1 MANPIV
7 DEFAVTKKLLAWAE
21 RAAKQGLDLSTDLQP
36 SIDDPSQM
44 QRLVRHM
51 QAGCPQHGIVY
62 DATAVSRILGLP
74 AECNVPTPKPE
85 DGEVVIYYGGW
96 SLKEL
101 RESKAGQ
108 ERMMQD
114 QDWYEQHE
122 WKAESGYYRLLLPV
136 PNSNRKKWSEQTE
149 HLSGIDAEWQPA
161 PVCVAATALLVHLT
175 EVGDDLLRNDWCRCE
190 EALPD
195 GDYVA
200 LDIDGGRVVV
210 VCGLGG
216 GRYGHLWLSAARKS

>member
-36 SIDDPSQM
+36 SIDDPAQM

-85 DGEVVIYYGGW
+85 DSEVVIYYGGW

-108 ERMMQD
+108 KRMMQD

-122 WKAESGYYRLLLPV
+122 WKAESGYYRLLPV
-136 PNSNRKKWSEQTE
+136 PNSNRKNWSEQTK
-149 HLSGIDAEWQPA
+149 HLSGIDPEWKPA
-161 PVCVAATALLVHLT
+161 PVCVAATALLVHLKET
-175 EVGDDLLRNDWCRCE
+175 GDDLLKNDWCRCE
-190 EALPD
+190 EPLPD
-195 GDYVA
+195 DDRVA
-200 LDIDGGRVVV
+200 LDVRDGRVRVISDWA
-210 VCGLGG
+210 GSRDDG
-216 GRYGHLWLSAARKS
+216 LWLSTARKS